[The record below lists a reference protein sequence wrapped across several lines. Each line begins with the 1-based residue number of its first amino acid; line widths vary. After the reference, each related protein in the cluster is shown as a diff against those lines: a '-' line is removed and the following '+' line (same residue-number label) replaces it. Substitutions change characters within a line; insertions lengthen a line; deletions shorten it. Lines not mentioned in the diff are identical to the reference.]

1 MCGKGQE
8 YAGAKD
14 FERLL
19 TAFDCG
25 PKDPPFQPRPIA
37 WQQSNDKERKHD
49 KVQLAIRREVGF
61 VIRIECAVNLR
72 WDQ

>member
-1 MCGKGQE
+1 MCSKGQE

-25 PKDPPFQPRPIA
+25 AKDPPFQPRPIA
-37 WQQSNDKERKHD
+37 WQQANDKEGEHN
-49 KVQLAIRREVGF
+49 KVQQAIRREVGL
-61 VIRIECAVNLR
+61 VVRIEGA
-72 WDQ
+72 